1 MSAPVDLSQWVG
13 RTESA
18 QDTIDLRPAALM
30 QTVLPTEHS
39 FAPGTPLPPLWNWL
53 YFHAPPPLDQL
64 GRDGHA
70 KKGGFLPP
78 VDLPRRMWAGG
89 RFWFDG
95 DLRIGDA
102 VERRSTILK
111 VAPKEGRSGKLCFV
125 TVGHEYLREG
135 EAVWR
140 EEHDIV
146 YREDPEPGAPKPT
159 PQAAPEGFA
168 AREVVTPSIVM
179 LFRYSALTFNGH
191 RIHYD
196 REYARQVE
204 GYPDLVFHGPLT
216 ATFLADFARREA
228 QGKRLTQFSYRAL
241 SPLFDTAPFEMR
253 LSRPGVSQAGRLSL
267 CAVAPEGGQAMTAEA
282 VIA

>member
-1 MSAPVDLSQWVG
+1 MTAPDLSAWVG
-13 RTESA
+13 REERVA
-18 QDTIDLRPAALM
+18 DMLDPRQARLM
-30 QTVLPTEHS
+30 QSILPTDDT
-39 FAPGTPLPPLWNWL
+39 FAPGAPLPPLWNWL
-53 YFHAPPPLDQL
+53 YFHVAPPLDQL

-95 DLRIGDA
+95 DLCIGDA

-111 VAPKEGRSGKLCFV
+111 VAPKEGRSGNLCFV
-125 TVGHEYLREG
+125 TVGHEYLRAG
-135 EAVWR
+135 IVVWR

-146 YREDPEPGAPKPT
+146 YREDPKPGAPTPT
-159 PQAAPEGFA
+159 PQPPPERFDR
-168 AREVVTPSIVM
+168 REVVTPSLVM

-196 REYARQVE
+196 RQYAREVE

-216 ATFLADFARREA
+216 ATFLADFARRAAGET
-228 QGKRLTQFSYRAL
+228 RLTRFSYRAL
-241 SPLFDTAPFEMR
+241 SPLFDTQPFEMR
-253 LSRPGVSQAGRLSL
+253 LSYGQDKMEL
-267 CAVAPEGGQAMTAEA
+267 CAVTPEGGLAMTAEA